1 MLMDFAV
8 GNYLSFREEVSFSLL
23 AARSVKEHMGDENP
37 ADDNTVLLPGNKD
50 RLLKCA
56 AVYGANGS
64 GKSNLLK
71 CLAHMRQ
78 AVLTSSADD
87 EVIKRL
93 SDHHYRFSVESE
105 TQPSWFEIT
114 FLSEGTAYR
123 YGFEFLK
130 GTVTQEWLFKKA
142 AEARRESYCFKRT
155 GKTVE
160 VNAAKWPEAR
170 GVATKMRSD
179 ALFLSTCAQ
188 FDVKEALEI
197 KAWFRKSLL
206 ILTDQEKP
214 ALQHT
219 VEVFEHDA
227 ELKRTILD
235 FIRLI
240 DLGIR
245 NIEVKKTP
253 LPAGDEA
260 VAQLKRLLA
269 ASGIPVPSG
278 VLNRVEIFAEHDVYA
293 DGKKQGT
300 LQMPFEN
307 ESEGTQQVF
316 ALAGLWF
323 GALRSGATL
332 FVDEFGASL
341 HTKLAVELVKL
352 FLQPCNVT
360 AQLVVATHDTH
371 LLRRDLLRRDQIWFT
386 EKAADGASDLYSLVE
401 YRINQA
407 TAVRNDASFGKDYLA
422 GKYGAIPYFGDVA
435 QFLKDFYPHGI

>member
-1 MLMDFAV
+1 MLIDFAV
-8 GNYLSFREEVSFSLL
+8 GNYLSFRDEVSFSLL
-23 AARSVKEHMGDENP
+23 AARSVKEHAGEDSPE
-37 ADDNTVLLPGNKD
+37 DDNTIPLPGGKD

-71 CLAHMRQ
+71 CLAHIRQ

-87 EVIKRL
+87 NVMARL
-93 SDHHYRFSVESE
+93 SENHYRFAAESE
-105 TQPSWFEIT
+105 TKPSWVELT
-114 FLSEGTAYR
+114 FFVEETTYR

-130 GTVTQEWLFKKA
+130 GTVTQEWLFKKP
-142 AEARRESYCFKRT
+142 AESRRESYCFKRI

-170 GVATKMRSD
+170 GVAKKMRSD

-188 FDVKEALEI
+188 FDVREALML
-197 KAWFRKSLL
+197 KGWFRKSLL
-206 ILTDQEKP
+206 VLTDHEKP

-227 ELKRTILD
+227 ELKATILD

-245 NIEVKKTP
+245 NIEIQKTP
-253 LPAGDEA
+253 LPTGDET
-260 VAQLKRLLA
+260 VAQLKRLLSA
-269 ASGIPVPSG
+269 AGFPVPSG
-278 VLNRVEIFAEHDVYA
+278 ILNRVEIFAEHDVYA

-300 LQMPFEN
+300 LRMPFEA
-307 ESEGTQQVF
+307 ESEGTQQIF

-332 FVDEFGASL
+332 LVDEFGASL

-371 LLRRDLLRRDQIWFT
+371 LLRKDLLRRDQIWFT
-386 EKAADGASDLYSLVE
+386 EKALDGASDLYSLVE
-401 YRINQA
+401 YRINQS

-422 GKYGAIPYFGDVA
+422 GKYGAIPYFGNVT
-435 QFLKDFYPHGI
+435 QFIKDFYLHDL